1 MSPSALRDIFGV
13 IAPWV
18 ATALLVLLAGVFT
31 AAFAQGREV
40 TFWPPRIG
48 PRPQRTPSPNAA
60 AQPTDV
66 DPELALPVPRQ
77 PARTLTSLYDQ
88 EFDAHH
94 ARDFYH
100 EVASVYDTRNSG
112 NLVST
117 HLATISRIQAM
128 RATRSTLQVL
138 DLGGG
143 TGNPIATHFFNDRN
157 VEWTYVDFCPAVE
170 TIFRRNLAGY
180 LLERKVTIQ
189 RGDLTQVCR
198 QLRQHRYD
206 VVLLSLVLTS
216 MPTLPDFADI
226 ARLVTPGGSLIITD
240 ISPAYTKIKP
250 YYEVAVSGRLLALQ
264 MVPVD
269 PLQVVRRVTAAGLT
283 TTEITPLG
291 DDDPYYS
298 WVATFTA
305 TPIPHQDENHGDDA
319 LASR

>member
-13 IAPWV
+13 TAPWV

-77 PARTLTSLYDQ
+77 PARTLTSPYDQ

-117 HLATISRIQAM
+117 HLAAPQSK
-128 RATRSTLQVL
+128 RSS
-138 DLGGG
+138 GG
-143 TGNPIATHFFNDRN
+143 T
-157 VEWTYVDFCPAVE
+157 
-170 TIFRRNLAGY
+170 
-180 LLERKVTIQ
+180 
-189 RGDLTQVCR
+189 
-198 QLRQHRYD
+198 
-206 VVLLSLVLTS
+206 
-216 MPTLPDFADI
+216 
-226 ARLVTPGGSLIITD
+226 
-240 ISPAYTKIKP
+240 SPAISSSARSP
-250 YYEVAVSGRLLALQ
+250 SSAVTSPRS
-264 MVPVD
+264 VD
-269 PLQVVRRVTAAGLT
+269 
-283 TTEITPLG
+283 
-291 DDDPYYS
+291 
-298 WVATFTA
+298 
-305 TPIPHQDENHGDDA
+305 N
-319 LASR
+319 